1 MALRKTVGSS
11 GFEIGRDKI
20 AEQETK
26 QGHDGIWTHYSPIEK
41 YIIKVIRYAIYS

>member
-1 MALRKTVGSS
+1 MSQNRADVTEADEDGGGGDEYNEVMALRKTVGSS

-26 QGHDGIWTHYSPIEK
+26 
-41 YIIKVIRYAIYS
+41 

>member
-1 MALRKTVGSS
+1 MSEDRGVDAEADGDGGEGDEYNEVMALRKTVGSN

-26 QGHDGIWTHYSPIEK
+26 
-41 YIIKVIRYAIYS
+41 